1 MVAMDRDLFSKTLVE
16 YLVNDQ
22 FKTDIS
28 DMPDFYLKNK
38 LKGII
43 EIKEKDEFKNGIKN
57 FDERFPVGYNKFSA
71 GLGEKQEFIDA
82 VCRHVIIGNSHEE
95 IYQFKKGLE
104 LGGIM
109 ELFRKFPEKAFLQ
122 LTFEEK
128 DVAAYAIKKI
138 LKVNRIH
145 NFLS

>member
-1 MVAMDRDLFSKTLVE
+1 MAVMDLDFFQKRVG

-28 DMPDFYLKNK
+28 DMPDFDLKNK
-38 LKGII
+38 LEGII
-43 EIKEKDEFKNGIKN
+43 EIKEEGEFKNWIKN
-57 FDERFPVGYNKFSA
+57 FDERFQVGYNKFSA
-71 GLGEKQEFIDA
+71 GIGEKQEFIDA
-82 VCRHVIIGNSHEE
+82 VCRHTIIGNSHEE

-109 ELFRKFPEKAFLQ
+109 ELFRKFPEKAFLE

-128 DVAAYAIKKI
+128 DVAADEIKKV
-138 LKVNRIH
+138 LKVNHVH